1 MEGYSCCST
10 SSGRSFLTK
19 EEKVEMLKEYQE
31 NLEKELQG
39 VKERVKELSKN
50 N

>member
-1 MEGYSCCST
+1 MDGCCG
-10 SSGRSFLTK
+10 SGSRSFLTK
-19 EEKVEMLKEYQE
+19 EEKVEMLTEYKQ

-39 VKERVKELSKN
+39 VSERIKELSKN